1 MIRYYWN
8 KLFHPRVLLFIL
20 LCVSLLTMPITSSA
34 KKALR
39 ASKHKAVYN
48 LKRKDAIV
56 DIVKKIKKSVKFG
69 KVKEA
74 EAMLSTAFKSI
85 DKACKTNLIHKNTA
99 ARKKSR
105 LAKMLAKAS
114 AAK

>member
-1 MIRYYWN
+1 MHFHLSCVN
-8 KLFHPRVLLFIL
+8 LFL
-20 LCVSLLTMPITSSA
+20 MPITSSA

-39 ASKHKAVYN
+39 ASKHKAVFN
-48 LKRKDAIV
+48 LKRRDAASDTIKK
-56 DIVKKIKKSVKFG
+56 VKKLIVAKNI
-69 KVKEA
+69 KEA
-74 EAMLSTAFKSI
+74 EAMLPTAFKAI

-114 AAK
+114 K

>member
-1 MIRYYWN
+1 
-8 KLFHPRVLLFIL
+8 
-20 LCVSLLTMPITSSA
+20 MPITSSA

-39 ASKHKAVYN
+39 ASKHKATFN
-48 LKRKDAIV
+48 QKRRDAIS
-56 DIVKKIKKSVKFG
+56 DIIKKIKKLVAASDVKG
-69 KVKEA
+69 A
-74 EAMLSTAFKSI
+74 EAMLSRAYKAI

-105 LAKMLAKAS
+105 LTKMLVK